1 MDREDP
7 LEEGMATNSSILAW
21 RISWTEQPGGLQS
34 TGSQRVRYKRTDLAH
49 THSPRDLVF
58 LLSSTELGILWAL
71 LLNNL
76 VNEDMNGEKL
86 FYKCKNLLSLST
98 QKQTSST
105 DFFVCKSHKCNLN

>member
-1 MDREDP
+1 
-7 LEEGMATNSSILAW
+7 MATNSSILAW

-86 FYKCKNLLSLST
+86 FYNCKNLLSLST